1 MRFWSPLKKLLLAVP
16 MTLCLA
22 VSAGAGQ
29 LTVFAA
35 ASLKEAV
42 DDIAQQFTE
51 STGYRIVTSYAGS
64 STLARQIEYGA
75 PADVFIS
82 ANADWMDRLDAAGAI
97 DPATRFDVV
106 GNRLVLIA
114 PADAAPV
121 ALTSSL
127 DLPGLLRGGK
137 LAMALTDA
145 VPAGIYGKAALEN
158 LGLWSQIA
166 TEVVETDNVRMAL
179 ALVALR
185 AAPLGIVYATD
196 AAAEPKV
203 SVLGVFPAETHPQI
217 VYPVAKTRQATE
229 PHATAFLDYLR
240 SDTADEVFESH
251 GFLVD
256 AE

>member
-1 MRFWSPLKKLLLAVP
+1 MRFWSPLKQLLLAVP
-16 MTLCLA
+16 ITLCLA

-42 DDIAQQFTE
+42 DDIARQFTQ
-51 STGYRIVTSYAGS
+51 STGYRVVTSYAGS

-82 ANADWMDRLDAAGAI
+82 ANADWMDRLEVAGLI
-97 DPATRFDVV
+97 DPATRFDLV

-114 PADAAPV
+114 PANAAPV

-127 DLPGLLRGGK
+127 DLAGLLQGGK
-137 LAMALTDA
+137 LAMALTEA

-158 LGLWSQIA
+158 LGLWSEVEA
-166 TEVVETDNVRMAL
+166 DVVETDNVRMAL

-185 AAPLGIVYATD
+185 AAPLGVVYATD

-203 SVLGVFPAETHPQI
+203 TVRGVFPQETHPEI
-217 VYPVAKTRQATE
+217 VYPAAKTQQATE
-229 PHATAFLDYLR
+229 PQATAFLDYLR
-240 SDTADEVFESH
+240 SDTADKVFESY